1 MFNLIYD
8 MWGGAVK
15 NLLSYFFVAIHPVHH
30 ASDGVNLCYTSF
42 KRIVSN
48 MSLKTI
54 QKDEHTLAQIS
65 SFSEDKL
72 SKSIWDKI
80 LHSCHGVDG
89 NNVDGSAS
97 SL

>member
-8 MWGGAVK
+8 MLGGAVK

-48 MSLKTI
+48 MSGRWQQCGRQCL
-54 QKDEHTLAQIS
+54 
-65 SFSEDKL
+65 L
-72 SKSIWDKI
+72 SLVDTSI
-80 LHSCHGVDG
+80 LQGFGVEFCMQMIVLT
-89 NNVDGSAS
+89 NM
-97 SL
+97 L